1 MELLNNLGSKDRD
14 SSEDKAVREAL
25 ANKEVKVAG
34 VSKGAKVVK
43 VDGEVRVDKVVRV
56 VGASREVKED
66 GNDVNPLNINHQN
79 IDKYKSIKIHSTYL
93 LILFQSIPQQSIRY
107 ITDWNLPLQN
117 DIISN
122 VPNSCGKALKT
133 SYISNKIASEKYNS
147 NLVMSLQIKL
157 VSASTKISNDFCS

>member
-1 MELLNNLGSKDRD
+1 MELLSNLGSKDRD
-14 SSEDKAVREAL
+14 SLEDKAVREAL

-43 VDGEVRVDKVVRV
+43 VDGEARVDKAVRV

-93 LILFQSIPQQSIRY
+93 LILFQSISP
-107 ITDWNLPLQN
+107 
-117 DIISN
+117 
-122 VPNSCGKALKT
+122 AFH
-133 SYISNKIASEKYNS
+133 KIYY
-147 NLVMSLQIKL
+147 
-157 VSASTKISNDFCS
+157 

>member
-1 MELLNNLGSKDRD
+1 MELLSNLSSKDRD

-43 VDGEVRVDKVVRV
+43 VDGEARVDKAVRV

-79 IDKYKSIKIHSTYL
+79 IDKYKSIKIPSTYL
-93 LILFQSIPQQSIRY
+93 LILFQSISPA
-107 ITDWNLPLQN
+107 
-117 DIISN
+117 
-122 VPNSCGKALKT
+122 VH
-133 SYISNKIASEKYNS
+133 KIYY
-147 NLVMSLQIKL
+147 
-157 VSASTKISNDFCS
+157 